1 MPGDTIEGFCRH
13 CNCVV
18 SARVRATAPGEPT
31 EDLFERLD
39 PGEDGFRRALY
50 KLAFCP
56 KCDAVFLYRSCKT
69 EPSEF
74 PLEEILYPRASEPL
88 ATDVPPLIRRP
99 HESAVSCLATSNYEP
114 CVIMCGKTLE
124 AVCVLLGED
133 SGTLERRLRRL
144 RDTGKIEAKLYDWAN
159 ELRLLRNDAVHDLSA
174 AVSKDEARDCVEFV
188 EAILVYLFTLD
199 RKFQEFRRRR
209 MPAQAGA

>member
-1 MPGDTIEGFCRH
+1 
-13 CNCVV
+13 
-18 SARVRATAPGEPT
+18 
-31 EDLFERLD
+31 
-39 PGEDGFRRALY
+39 
-50 KLAFCP
+50 
-56 KCDAVFLYRSCKT
+56 
-69 EPSEF
+69 
-74 PLEEILYPRASEPL
+74 
-88 ATDVPPLIRRP
+88 
-99 HESAVSCLATSNYEP
+99 
-114 CVIMCGKTLE
+114 MCGKTLE